1 VGEFTTVTSNYDAE
15 YSQAG
20 GAVILVQTKAGTN
33 EYHGNAFEFLQNNIS
48 QARDPFTQGLHPPG
62 TPSPAHRGLPE
73 LRWNQ
78 FGGSLGGGIRKD
90 KLFVFGDYQGTRRRI
105 GASGSLRIPTA
116 AERGGDLSDLGV
128 PVYNP
133 FTGDPD
139 GTGRSLFP
147 GNVIPSSLISAPVAN
162 LLSRLPGSNVAAAN
176 TTDNNFTSS
185 GVEVPIR
192 TSSI

>member
-78 FGGSLGGGIRKD
+78 FGGSLGGKSGKTNSSCSAIIRA
-90 KLFVFGDYQGTRRRI
+90 QGAESAHPARSGYPQRRN
-105 GASGSLRIPTA
+105 A
-116 AERGGDLSDLGV
+116 A
-128 PVYNP
+128 
-133 FTGDPD
+133 
-139 GTGRSLFP
+139 
-147 GNVIPSSLISAPVAN
+147 VI
-162 LLSRLPGSNVAAAN
+162 
-176 TTDNNFTSS
+176 
-185 GVEVPIR
+185 
-192 TSSI
+192 